1 MVFEYTRSIVKV
13 QHLLQM
19 KDALLKNDEGRFRQE
34 YNNPSHINWDLFFY
48 PDWLLLEIDSN
59 IQIRE
64 EQVTVALEMI
74 SPSSGTNS
82 VLQMNMGQGK
92 TSVITPMVA
101 CVLADRKKLTRLLVP
116 KALLSQTA
124 QILQLQ
130 LGGLLGREVTHIPFS
145 RRTPTTHQHIQEY
158 RNLHE
163 HMMQSAGVM
172 LAIPEHVLSFKL
184 RGLQRVSDG
193 KVSEAY
199 WMVVIQRW
207 MDRVCCDILDEC
219 DFTLATKTQLIY
231 PSGAQ
236 LAVDGHPHRWKV
248 AETILSLVAHHL

>member
-1 MVFEYTRSIVKV
+1 
-13 QHLLQM
+13 
-19 KDALLKNDEGRFRQE
+19 
-34 YNNPSHINWDLFFY
+34 
-48 PDWLLLEIDSN
+48 
-59 IQIRE
+59 
-64 EQVTVALEMI
+64 
-74 SPSSGTNS
+74 
-82 VLQMNMGQGK
+82 MNMGQGK

-124 QILQLQ
+124 QILQLR

-184 RGLQRVSDG
+184 CGLQRVSDG

-199 WMVVIQRW
+199 RMVVIQRW
-207 MDRVCCDILDEC
+207 MDRVCRDILDEC

-248 AETILSLVAHHL
+248 AETILSLVAHHLRDLAQKFPQSIDVIDRAVTEFPVVYFLRSDVENTLIQKIVDDICAGRTSILPT